1 MAHHEVQTSAAVS
14 QDADNKVAEDE
25 PSLYESLS
33 LVWTLY
39 KTWKKEYLI

>member
-1 MAHHEVQTSAAVS
+1 VLISHFQQHLPVMAHHEVQTSAAVS

-33 LVWTLY
+33 LV
-39 KTWKKEYLI
+39 